1 MERYLI
7 NKAWLRVFSYLLVS
21 VIFFIF
27 IAYYALIGEMDF
39 QFYADSKTYEE
50 AARFQNIDSLVDVGG
65 NFLGPVTILSIL
77 GPRNYW
83 GIFFFNIVLFL
94 FSMYFISREKGV
106 SLRVLFFLIM
116 ISPITFTSLF
126 SINKEI
132 ISLLCICMLI
142 YNHRNKSIVV
152 SLFILLFSYL
162 VRWQFSL
169 FYLMY
174 LFFFSKLNFLKEKRL
189 LSFLLLLVLIS
200 VVLYYTKNSLLSGV
214 FNIYERT
221 SDEYTEGS
229 GSFNVIMDVQNDYGY
244 IFAFFPKV
252 LHLMIGMITRYKM
265 IFDYSDVYNN
275 IILYFQAPLNFYLLY
290 VNLRNH
296 LLNMRNDYL
305 FVALLYCAVFAI
317 TPIYAIRYFYPVSI
331 LLAYSYAARDTIL
344 CPISTKDN
352 FVSR

>member
-1 MERYLI
+1 MVKYSI
-7 NKAWLRVFSYLLVS
+7 NKAWVGVFNYLLVS
-21 VIFFIF
+21 VVFFLF
-27 IAYYALIGEMDF
+27 VAYYALIGEVDF

-50 AARFQNIDSLVDVGG
+50 AARFQNVDSLVDVGG

-94 FSMYFISREKGV
+94 LSMYFISREKGV
-106 SLRVLFFLIM
+106 NLRCLFLLII

-142 YNHRNKSIVV
+142 YNHRNKNVII

-169 FYLMY
+169 FYLIY
-174 LFFFSKLNFLKEKRL
+174 LFVFSKLNFLKGKRM
-189 LSFLLLLVLIS
+189 LSFLLLLVLVSII
-200 VVLYYTKNSLLSGV
+200 LYYTKNSLLSGV
-214 FNIYERT
+214 FDIYERT
-221 SDEYTEGS
+221 SDEYVEGS
-229 GSFNVIMDVQNDYGY
+229 GSFNKIMDVQNDYGY

-252 LHLMIGMITRYKM
+252 LHLMIGMIARYRM

-275 IILYFQAPLNFYLLY
+275 IVLYFQAPLNLYLLY
-290 VNLRNH
+290 VNFKNRLFNI
-296 LLNMRNDYL
+296 RNDY
-305 FVALLYCAVFAI
+305 FFISLLYCAVFAI

-331 LLAYSYAARDTIL
+331 LLAYSYVARSGIL
-344 CPISTKDN
+344 CSISTKDN